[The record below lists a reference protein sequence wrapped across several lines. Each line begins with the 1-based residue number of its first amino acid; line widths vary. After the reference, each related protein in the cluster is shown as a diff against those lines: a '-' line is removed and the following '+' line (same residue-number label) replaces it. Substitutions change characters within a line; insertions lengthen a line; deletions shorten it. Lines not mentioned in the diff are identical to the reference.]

1 MDHIHFFYLWV
12 LFESFTLQI
21 YSLMQ
26 THKAVLNHMQL
37 NNIGPH
43 RPAMAPQ
50 LSWICMLKVVADL
63 LYMWWNPGTEF
74 TLSSIKVNKNVKPM
88 WKVTQGWTTVTA
100 EDTFQTL

>member
-50 LSWICMLKVVADL
+50 LSWICML
-63 LYMWWNPGTEF
+63 
-74 TLSSIKVNKNVKPM
+74 
-88 WKVTQGWTTVTA
+88 
-100 EDTFQTL
+100 